1 MKAMALVLLAAAL
14 ASEEPRARKL
24 GDDPAP
30 PPAVDTEP
38 ARPLPRT
45 LAVCRDDAT
54 RRCWTAPREGDCAPD
69 GRPYRLIV
77 DAPADVAD
85 ALAGCREQPPR

>member
-24 GDDPAP
+24 GDDPP
-30 PPAVDTEP
+30 PPAADTEP

-45 LAVCRDDAT
+45 LAVCRDDTT